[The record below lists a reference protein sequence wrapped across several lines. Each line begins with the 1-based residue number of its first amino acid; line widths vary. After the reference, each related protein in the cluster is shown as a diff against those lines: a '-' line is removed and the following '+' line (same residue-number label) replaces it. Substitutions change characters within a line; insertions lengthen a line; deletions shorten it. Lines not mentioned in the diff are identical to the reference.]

1 MESDPLLK
9 PNPDRFVL
17 FPIRYPELWDSYKK
31 QVACFWSAEEINFS
45 SDQQDWKTLTS
56 PEKKFIKLVLGF
68 FAASDGIVVENLAQN
83 MLTEIQSP
91 EARCFYGFQIMM
103 ENMHSETYSLLIDTY
118 IRDPVEK
125 TTLLR
130 AVDNYASVQAKAQWS
145 LDWINNPK
153 STFAQRLVAFAIVEG
168 VYFSASFCAIYW
180 FKKRNLLHGLTFSN
194 ELIARDEGLHTDFA
208 CLLYSKLQTKLDQK
222 TVQKML
228 VEAVDI
234 EHEFVDEALPAGL
247 LGMNADMMKQYVS
260 FVADRLLV
268 SLGYEKVYNTENPF
282 EWMEMISLQGK
293 TNFFAKRV
301 SEYQKAGVMNDEPEE
316 FTLDTDF

>member
-31 QVACFWSAEEINFS
+31 QVACFWTAEEINFS
-45 SDQQDWKTLTS
+45 TDQQDWKTLTP

-103 ENMHSETYSLLIDTY
+103 ENIHSETYSLLIDTY

-145 LDWINNPK
+145 LDWIKNSK
-153 STFAQRLVAFAIVEG
+153 ASFAQRLVAFAIVEG

-208 CLLYSKLQTKLDQK
+208 CLLYSKLKNKLDQK

-234 EHEFVDEALPAGL
+234 EHEFVDEALPGGL

-268 SLGYEKVYNTENPF
+268 SLGCEKVYNTENPF